1 MKKLM
6 KGVLTIGCVCAVALG
21 VVGCN
26 ASGETAYDIAV
37 KNGFTGTESEWL
49 LSLNGKNGEDGESL
63 DAEAL
68 YQAAVKNGYEGS
80 FIDFCKTLDISIPQ
94 YNDTVQIAKNTLSAV
109 SIYCGYSVTTSG
121 NGGWFGQGAT
131 TSYGSQAGSGV
142 IVELNKEAGSAYI
155 ITNYHVVYNVESDQ
169 RGILENI
176 WVYPYGAYT
185 DGFSAKDGDTTGN
198 GIKATYVGGA
208 MDYDIAVLKVE
219 GSEYIKNS
227 EVTQAVWGDSEKVR
241 MGEETY
247 VVGNPGGMGIAVTNG
262 VLSVTS
268 EYITIAALDNRDL
281 NGDRQVDGV
290 SYRVMRTSA
299 AINSGNSGGGMFNA
313 KGELIGIVNAKSAL
327 SSVDNMGYALPSSQ
341 VKAVY
346 DNILAHGGEV
356 RQATLGIIVALR
368 TSKAVL
374 DEDGNVS
381 VQEEFCVQTKAE
393 KGAAAYQLLNE
404 GDVFIAAQIGDGETV
419 TFTRKHQLIELL
431 LTVRMGDTV
440 HFTLRD
446 TSGVVQVVDITFGET
461 NFTTYK

>member
-1 MKKLM
+1 MKKLI
-6 KGVLTIGCVCAVALG
+6 KSILTIGCACALAFG
-21 VVGCN
+21 VVGCGQN
-26 ASGETAYDIAV
+26 GGTAYDLAV

-49 LSLNGKNGEDGESL
+49 LSLHGKNGENGQDL
-63 DAEAL
+63 DAEEL
-68 YQAAVKNGYEGS
+68 YKKAVEEGYEGS
-80 FIDFCKTLDISIPQ
+80 FLDFCKTLDISLAQ
-94 YNDTVQIAKNTLSAV
+94 YNDTVQIAKNTLSVV
-109 SIYCGYSVTTSG
+109 SIYCGYSVTTNG
-121 NGGWFGQGAT
+121 NGGWFGQGVT

-142 IVELNKEAGSAYI
+142 IVELNKESGSAYI
-155 ITNYHVVYNVESDQ
+155 ITNYHVVYNLESDEK
-169 RGILENI
+169 GILESI

-185 DGFSAKDGDTTGN
+185 GGFSAKDGDTTGD

-227 EVTQAVWGDSEKVR
+227 EVTQAVWGDSEQVS

-262 VLSVTS
+262 VLSVPS

-299 AINSGNSGGGMFNA
+299 AINSGNSGGGMFNS

-327 SSVDNMGYALPSSQ
+327 SSVDNMGYALPSTQ

-346 DNILAHGGEV
+346 ENILANGGKV
-356 RQATLGIIVALR
+356 QQATLGIIVALR

-381 VQEEFCVQTKAE
+381 VQEEFCVQTKAKE
-393 KGAAAYQLLNE
+393 GAAAYLLLNE
-404 GDVFIAAQIGDGETV
+404 GDVFISAQIGVGETV
-419 TFTRKHQLIELL
+419 TFTRKHQLTELL
-431 LTVRMGDTV
+431 LTVRKGETV
-440 HFTLRD
+440 TFTLRN
-446 TSGVVQVVDITFGET
+446 TSGVLQTVDITFEEK
-461 NFTTYK
+461 NFTTYA